1 VMDELDARSS
11 MKKTYQSQFQID
23 ETTNIKP

>member
-1 VMDELDARSS
+1 MDEFDTLSS

>member
-1 VMDELDARSS
+1 MDELDALSS

-23 ETTNIKP
+23 ETTNIKL

>member
-1 VMDELDARSS
+1 MDELDALSS
-11 MKKTYQSQFQID
+11 MKKTSQSLFQID